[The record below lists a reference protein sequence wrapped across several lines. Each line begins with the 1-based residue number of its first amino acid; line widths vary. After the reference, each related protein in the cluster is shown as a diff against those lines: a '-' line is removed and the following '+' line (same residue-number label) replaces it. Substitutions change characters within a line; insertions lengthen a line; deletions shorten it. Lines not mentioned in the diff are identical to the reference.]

1 MKSASDNSSLTLPP
15 ALLAEI
21 EAEANEEH
29 RDAVAVLQDAV
40 KHYVTEKRWQR
51 TLAENRDEILARVD
65 AAEASL
71 ARGEGI
77 PITQASMR
85 QLAEDVKQRGR
96 ARLAAENRAPR

>member
-1 MKSASDNSSLTLPP
+1 MSTTNGLTIPP

-21 EAEANEEH
+21 EAMAKAAHRPVDDVLRDVIEDGLDEH
-29 RDAVAVLQDAV
+29 RRA
-40 KHYVTEKRWQR
+40 
-51 TLAENRDEILARVD
+51 EILTRVD

-77 PITQASMR
+77 VITQPSMR

-96 ARLAAENRAPR
+96 ARLEAENAERR